1 MAERAGARRAGL
13 VADVHDS
20 VEVEEEA
27 SNPSA
32 SLTTAEAY
40 PPGCGRAHQAE
51 HWPEQPP
58 ALPAA
63 RRYEYFIKRSA
74 SHGELWGLHGDG
86 GWVMAEDDDAIHTS
100 LSGPHP
106 RFAKACST
114 GPWEGEDPQAIDV
127 DEWVEGWIPQLQ
139 REGFRIA
146 VLSDDPGSR
155 NRGLPGKTQT
165 RSRGGALALRA
176 LNLAS
181 VLWVMPLVPAVP
193 EPSYPP
199 IVIHVDDTRSTPS
212 GSHPRCP

>member
-86 GWVMAEDDDAIHTS
+86 GWVMAEDDDGNTHFPVWAASAI
-100 LSGPHP
+100 
-106 RFAKACST
+106 
-114 GPWEGEDPQAIDV
+114 
-127 DEWVEGWIPQLQ
+127 
-139 REGFRIA
+139 REGVLDRA
-146 VLSDDPGSR
+146 VGGRRPSGDRCRRVG
-155 NRGLPGKTQT
+155 RGLDSTAPKGGIPD
-165 RSRGGALALRA
+165 RGPFRR
-176 LNLAS
+176 
-181 VLWVMPLVPAVP
+181 PRIK
-193 EPSYPP
+193 E
-199 IVIHVDDTRSTPS
+199 S
-212 GSHPRCP
+212 GSPRKDSNAISRRSSRSSSFESGIGSVGDASRACGA

>member
-74 SHGELWGLHGDG
+74 SHGELWDFTATADG
-86 GWVMAEDDDAIHTS
+86 SWPRMTTQYTLPCLGRIRDSRRRARPGRGRAKTLRRSMSTS
-100 LSGPHP
+100 
-106 RFAKACST
+106 
-114 GPWEGEDPQAIDV
+114 
-127 DEWVEGWIPQLQ
+127 
-139 REGFRIA
+139 
-146 VLSDDPGSR
+146 GSR
-155 NRGLPGKTQT
+155 AGFHSSKGR
-165 RSRGGALALRA
+165 
-176 LNLAS
+176 
-181 VLWVMPLVPAVP
+181 
-193 EPSYPP
+193 
-199 IVIHVDDTRSTPS
+199 DS
-212 GSHPRCP
+212 GSRSFQTTQDQGIGVSPERLKRDLEEELSLFEL